1 VGSATVDLSIND
13 VLMGHLDLPQPDN
26 VSLQARTA
34 DKGMENPDP
43 EDSDIISAKNLLNSL
58 RASFTYTYL
67 YY

>member
-1 VGSATVDLSIND
+1 
-13 VLMGHLDLPQPDN
+13 MGHLDLPQPDN